1 MSVVSGV
8 LVTGSSVVRD
18 AGHVDMA
25 LDKAGCD
32 RQQEAANAAM
42 RWRLRHFLAARHP
55 VRLQL
60 GLHELV
66 VPRWLSIATVSS
78 KR

>member
-32 RQQEAANAAM
+32 RQQEAANAST
-42 RWRLRHFLAARHP
+42 RWRLGTFWRSSAKAGLR
-55 VRLQL
+55 VRFEA
-60 GLHELV
+60 G
-66 VPRWLSIATVSS
+66 
-78 KR
+78 